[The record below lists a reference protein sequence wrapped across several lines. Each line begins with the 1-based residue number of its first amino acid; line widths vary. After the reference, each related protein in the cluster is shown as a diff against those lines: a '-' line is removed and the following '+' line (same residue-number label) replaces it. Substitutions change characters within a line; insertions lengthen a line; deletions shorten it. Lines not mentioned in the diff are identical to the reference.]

1 MNDLK
6 KIGLSALAGS
16 LIAVSAHAGDMSVTG
31 SASLTF
37 SNTDDE
43 SAADEGN
50 GWTMGDSLTFTGSG
64 EMDNGMSV
72 TVKYEYDGDAEGTDS
87 TFDDQSISLDT
98 NGMGTIVFAGHGG
111 DGALSAIDD
120 VTPNAM
126 EESWDV
132 VAGASTP
139 PGGVSGE
146 NMFNYTSPTM
156 SGVTLNV
163 GYLNGTSTI
172 TDQSYTDYAIKVEP
186 EMVEGLTLGYGFAES
201 EVATGTVIDY
211 NTMYAKYVYGS
222 VTVGYQ
228 MNEADGPT
236 SAADIESTQMGV
248 SYAIS
253 DDMSV
258 SYNTSDIDQAST
270 ANDQEATAIAAS
282 YTSGGITVKGT
293 MHNADNV
300 AYTAN
305 NDMSAYEFNISFAF

>member
-64 EMDNGMSV
+64 EMDNGMTV

-120 VTPNAM
+120 VSPNAM

-132 VAGASTP
+132 IAGAATP
-139 PGGVSGE
+139 PTGSSGE
-146 NMFNYTSPTM
+146 NMFNYTSPTI
-156 SGVTLNV
+156 SGVTVNV
-163 GYLNGTSTI
+163 GYLNGTSAI
-172 TDQSYTDYAIKVEP
+172 TDHSYTDYAIKVEP
-186 EMVEGLTLGYGFAES
+186 EMVEGLTLGYGYGEAE
-201 EVATGTVIDY
+201 ETTGTQIDY

-228 MNEADGPT
+228 MNEGDGPT
-236 SAADIESTQMGV
+236 SATDIESTQLGV
-248 SYAIS
+248 SYAVT
-253 DDMSV
+253 DDMSI
-258 SYNTSDIDQAST
+258 SYNQSEIDQAST
-270 ANDQEATAIAAS
+270 ANDQEASAIAAS
-282 YTSGGITVKGT
+282 YTTGGITVKGT
-293 MHNADNV
+293 LNNADNV
-300 AYTAN
+300 NYIAN
-305 NDMSAYEFNISFAF
+305 DDISAYEFNISFAF